1 MNLHSK
7 KQQFCKKLSSS
18 LFYALRGI
26 KVAFLTQRNMK
37 IHTCVAIIV
46 LLLSYHFKLNKV
58 DLLFIILSIFLVFI
72 TETINSAIEKNID
85 LYTNEIDR
93 NAMLGKDM
101 AAGAVLITCI
111 QAIIIGFV
119 IFIPKVLDLISKS

>member
-37 IHTCVAIIV
+37 IHTCVAFIV

>member
-119 IFIPKVLDLISKS
+119 IFIPQVLDLISKS